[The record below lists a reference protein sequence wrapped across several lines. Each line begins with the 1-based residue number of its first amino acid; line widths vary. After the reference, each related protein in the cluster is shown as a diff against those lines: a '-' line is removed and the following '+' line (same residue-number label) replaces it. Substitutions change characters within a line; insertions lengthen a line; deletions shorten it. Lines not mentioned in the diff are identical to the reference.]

1 MTQPQKKMDLN
12 VVICGALEV
21 GKTSLSQ
28 CFVNPKNQS
37 RVKHQPTK
45 IVHKT
50 TFMREIDNVKCHIT
64 FSDMAGNLEAQY
76 LVQDFCKS
84 ANCIVLCYSLT
95 EALSFDSH
103 ANWIEE
109 IDRNPDFKDIPIALI
124 ATKSDLAD
132 TARDVQEN
140 QGLRLKNYLG
150 PRCFLFEKVTTYTD
164 DFDQIERVREKIIKK
179 AKKHWEACNNV
190 MKERMPSS
198 TQSNY

>member
-1 MTQPQKKMDLN
+1 
-12 VVICGALEV
+12 
-21 GKTSLSQ
+21 
-28 CFVNPKNQS
+28 
-37 RVKHQPTK
+37 
-45 IVHKT
+45 
-50 TFMREIDNVKCHIT
+50 
-64 FSDMAGNLEAQY
+64 MAGNQEAQY

-103 ANWIEE
+103 ADWIEE
-109 IDRNPDFKDIPIALI
+109 IDKNPDFRDIPIALI

-164 DFDQIERVREKIIKK
+164 DFDQIERVRESIIDK
-179 AKKHWEACNNV
+179 AKKHWEGHHNV
-190 MKERMPSS
+190 KNESMPSS
-198 TQSNY
+198 TRQKY